1 MYSRD
6 VSLAPDGFNFVSRV
20 QKKCDIVLACEM
32 LSLKRRLDGYK
43 SFEGGWSYRDVY
55 VEEDP

>member
-43 SFEGGWSYRDVY
+43 SFEGG
-55 VEEDP
+55 